1 MNSPHTFPD
10 PFPATLQTALE
21 RVRSTHA
28 SDVQKFRLSF
38 LPGGA
43 IGEEPNVSRFVMVL
57 CGIADPDARE
67 LADAVRR
74 LEFAVER
81 ESHLDVSLMLSNP
94 SVTSNG
100 HHN

>member
-1 MNSPHTFPD
+1 MNSPRTFPD
-10 PFPATLQTALE
+10 PFPDSLRAALE
-21 RVRSTHA
+21 RVRTTHA
-28 SDVQKFRLSF
+28 TDVHKFRLSF

-67 LADAVRR
+67 LADAVQR
-74 LEFAVER
+74 LEFAIEQ

-94 SVTSNG
+94 ATTQNG